1 MTKQIIIFIIIT
13 FITKQTLGQSNQIYF
28 AKNSDIISTEFKPRL
43 DSLIT
48 ELKKGNGTEEIGLV
62 GHTDSDASNEYNKN
76 LSFRRSKTVKEYLI
90 SNGIKNQIHIDSKGE
105 SQQLNQNKTEFDKA
119 KNRRV
124 EILRNYSKNNFVFND
139 FDKEF
144 QVFTINTLKDT
155 ILKCKFGTNIQIDK
169 NIFQSTNPSDP
180 ITIKVQEFYDK
191 KDFVLSNLTTQDLNN
206 NQLVSSGMI
215 NIEAFQNDKKLEVKS
230 DKKIGVL
237 FKDRKPND
245 DSETFNGITHDEEI
259 AWDNTTNS
267 SQAEAVEVSGSSITR
282 SGNYILESSIW
293 KYEIINGE
301 KYKIIETLKN
311 GITSH
316 DTISA
321 ESENLTKDLVLNSK
335 KLGWINCDRFYKDN
349 STKIDLIVEYKGDF
363 VPNLVVVFEDI
374 NSVLPYSYREDNK
387 LIFKNIPSDKNI
399 VFIGLF
405 KSKNSDKILFAQKKT
420 ISKNS
425 LVEDLQFEEL
435 SKDEV
440 AQKINAL

>member
-124 EILRNYSKNNFVFND
+124 EIQRNYSKNNFVFND

-215 NIEAFQNDKKLEVKS
+215 NIEAFQNDKKLELKS

-259 AWDNTTNS
+259 AWDNTSDSTTVM
-267 SQAEAVEVSGSSITR
+267 SQEVFGSSEN
-282 SGNYILESSIW
+282 SKW
-293 KYEIINGE
+293 KYESINGE
-301 KYKIIETLKN
+301 SFKIIETFKN
-311 GITSH
+311 GKTTH
-316 DTISA
+316 DTISL
-321 ESENLTKDLVLNSK
+321 ESEIMTKELVLNSK

-405 KSKNSDKILFAQKKT
+405 KSKNSDKILFAQKRT
-420 ISKNS
+420 LSKIG
-425 LVEDLQFEEL
+425 LVEDLKFEEL
-435 SKDEV
+435 SREEV
-440 AQKINAL
+440 VQKTNAL